1 MNLTLHYVAFSVWI
15 SSQQLVLHNLLADLG
30 KIEIVASIIII
41 LSYNIEFTY
50 MHHCVVDCTASP
62 SIFQ

>member
-1 MNLTLHYVAFSVWI
+1 MRLTLHYVAFSVWI

-30 KIEIVASIIII
+30 KIEKVASIIM

-50 MHHCVVDCTASP
+50 APLHV
-62 SIFQ
+62 